1 MKIYTTKKGDVTRL
15 IFKQE
20 YDRWARVFVVSPIDN
35 KPELL
40 GYHYGFGGHGSGMNK
55 PVSWLWFLRL
65 LKEAAVKGELEFVE
79 NRFQT

>member
-20 YDRWARVFVVSPIDN
+20 YDRWARVFVIRLIDN

-65 LKEAAVKGELEFVE
+65 LKDAAVKGELEFVD
-79 NRFQT
+79 

>member
-1 MKIYTTKKGDVTRL
+1 MEIYTIKKGDETRL
-15 IFKQE
+15 IFKID
-20 YDRWARVFVVSPIDN
+20 YSRWARVFVISLIDN

-65 LKEAAVKGELEFVE
+65 LKDAAVKGELEFVD
-79 NRFQT
+79 